1 MAFIETNDGTKL
13 FYKDWGTGKPI
24 VFVHG
29 WCINCDSWEYVMNAL
44 PQHGVRCVAY
54 DQRGCGRS
62 DQPWTGYDYDTL
74 ADDLAALID
83 QLELSKVTLVGHSM
97 GCGVITRYLTKL
109 GEDRVARVVMLGT
122 TTPLGGKTEDNPD
135 GAERLH
141 LDNMAAA
148 IQKDRAR
155 YVSELAPGFLGVEKA
170 NDIVSQAL
178 IDWGVGLTLQASP
191 RAAVATLRS
200 TFESDQRREL
210 ANITVPTLILHGDAD
225 QSSPLAVTGEKTAA
239 IVSESQLKVYKGQP
253 HGFYITDAERVN
265 EDVLT
270 FIART

>member
-44 PQHGVRCVAY
+44 PQQGVRCVAY

-97 GCGVITRYLTKL
+97 GCGVITRYLTQR

-122 TTPLGGKTEDNPD
+122 TTPLGGKTEDHPD

-141 LDNMAAA
+141 FGNMVAA
-148 IQKDRAR
+148 IQKDRAH

-191 RAAVATLRS
+191 RAAVAMLRS

-239 IVSESQLKVYKGQP
+239 IVSEGQLKVYKGQP

-265 EDVLT
+265 EDLLT

>member
-1 MAFIETNDGTKL
+1 MAFIETNDGTNL

-44 PQHGVRCVAY
+44 PQYGVRCVAY

-62 DQPWTGYDYDTL
+62 DQPWTGYDYNSL
-74 ADDLAALID
+74 ADDLATLIN
-83 QLELSKVTLVGHSM
+83 QLELNEITLVGHSM

-109 GEDRVARVVMLGT
+109 GGDRVARVVMLGT
-122 TTPLGGKTEDNPD
+122 TTPLGGKPEENSSE
-135 GAERLH
+135 AERLH
-141 LDNMAAA
+141 FDNMVAA

-155 YVSELAPGFLGVEKA
+155 YVSELAPGFLGVERS
-170 NDIVSQAL
+170 NDMASRAL

-191 RAAVATLRS
+191 RAAVAMLRS

-239 IVSESQLKVYKGQP
+239 IVPDSQLKVYKGQA